1 MVRRGYLRRVSP
13 LLQELAPN
21 VVITR
26 KENAMWDT
34 AQTSNHQLSH
44 DMPCPSCGHAMHTF
58 LACSDTCECERAAV
72 RGLLLV

>member
-1 MVRRGYLRRVSP
+1 M
-13 LLQELAPN
+13 
-21 VVITR
+21 ITR